1 MALRFRCSKCG
12 KRLTVNE
19 SPGTEVVCPYCN
31 QGTAVPADA
40 EMIGGPTAAL
50 AAPAAQPAPDQK
62 AEKGKEGEEEEAEEQ
77 TSMDTVMGWLAL
89 YLPSW
94 GTSVVLHLAVGFL
107 AAFFAWQQSYA
118 VQPPF
123 EYKSAVVAQSQKK
136 TVNRPRPRPQ
146 DKMQDDEASRGKMVP
161 RPSGLVRHMVN
172 PFPDVAS
179 NKMEVLEV
187 IGVGGGGKEFGG
199 LEGLGTGSGRGSGF
213 FGTGGEARK
222 IVYVV
227 DRSGSMTET
236 IDYVKFELKR
246 SIGELT
252 EDNEFHV
259 IFYSRGPA
267 VEMPTRR
274 LVNATD
280 RNKQLA
286 FEFIDGIIA
295 GGGAPTDP
303 VDALE
308 RAFAVKPELIYF
320 LTDGEFDKVVVD
332 KVRDLNAG
340 RKVTVHTI
348 GFWYFERVPGSPP
361 MGEDVLRRMADES
374 GGNYKPIYQED
385 LGRLDQ

>member
-19 SPGTEVVCPYCN
+19 SAGTEVVCPYCN
-31 QGTAVPADA
+31 QGTAVPA
-40 EMIGGPTAAL
+40 
-50 AAPAAQPAPDQK
+50 AQPAPEQK

-77 TSMDTVMGWLAL
+77 TSMDTVMDWLAL

-94 GTSVVLHLAVGFL
+94 GTSVVLHAAVLIL
-107 AAFFAWQQSYA
+107 AAFFAWQSYA

-136 TVNRPRPRPQ
+136 TVKRPRPEN
-146 DKMQDDEASRGKMVP
+146 KMKDDETSRGKMVP
-161 RPSGLVRHMVN
+161 RPSSLVRHMEN

-187 IGVGGGGKEFGG
+187 IGVGGGGKDYGG

-213 FGTGGEARK
+213 FGAGGEARK

-227 DRSGSMTET
+227 DRSGSMTDS

-246 SIGELT
+246 SIGELG
-252 EDNEFHV
+252 EEKEFHV
-259 IFYSRGPA
+259 IFYSSGPP

-286 FEFIDGIIA
+286 FEFIDGVIPQ
-295 GGGAPTDP
+295 GETDP
-303 VDALE
+303 SKALE
-308 RAFAVKPELIYF
+308 RAFEVKPELIYL
-320 LTDGEFDKVVVD
+320 LTDGEFDKAIVGLV
-332 KVRDLNAG
+332 KRLNAG
-340 RKVTVHTI
+340 GQVTVHTI
-348 GFWYFERVPGSPP
+348 GFLYR
-361 MGEDVLRRMADES
+361 MGEQVLKQIADEN
-374 GGNYKPIYQED
+374 GGSYKFVSEKD
-385 LGRLDQ
+385 LATLIQ

>member
-19 SPGTEVVCPYCN
+19 SAGTEVVCPYCN

-40 EMIGGPTAAL
+40 EMIGGPAAAL

-94 GTSVVLHLAVGFL
+94 GTSVVLHAAVLIL

-136 TVNRPRPRPQ
+136 TVKRPRPQ
-146 DKMQDDEASRGKMVP
+146 NKMQDDETSRGKMVP
-161 RPSGLVRHMVN
+161 RPSSLARSMDN

-199 LEGLGTGSGRGSGF
+199 FEGLGTGSGRGSGF
-213 FGTGGEARK
+213 FGAGGEARK

-227 DRSGSMTET
+227 DRSGSMTDS

-246 SIGELT
+246 SIGELG
-252 EDNEFHV
+252 EEKEFHV
-259 IFYSRGPA
+259 IFYSSGPP

-286 FEFIDGIIA
+286 FEFIDGVIA
-295 GGGAPTDP
+295 QGETDP
-303 VDALE
+303 SKALD
-308 RAFAVKPELIYF
+308 RAFEVKPELIYL
-320 LTDGEFDKVVVD
+320 LTDGEFDKTIVGLV
-332 KVRDLNAG
+332 KKLNAG
-340 RKVTVHTI
+340 GQVTVHTI
-348 GFWYFERVPGSPP
+348 GFLYR
-361 MGEDVLRRMADES
+361 MGEQVLKQIAEEN
-374 GGNYKPIYQED
+374 GGNYKFVSEKD
-385 LGRLDQ
+385 LATLIQ

>member
-19 SPGTEVVCPYCN
+19 SAGTEVVCPYCN

-40 EMIGGPTAAL
+40 EMIGGPAAAL
-50 AAPAAQPAPDQK
+50 SAPAAQPAPEQK
-62 AEKGKEGEEEEAEEQ
+62 AEKGKEGEEKEAEEQ
-77 TSMDTVMGWLAL
+77 TSMDTVMDWLAL

-94 GTSVVLHLAVGFL
+94 GTSVVLHAAVLIL
-107 AAFFAWQQSYA
+107 AAFFAWQSYA

-123 EYKSAVVAQSQKK
+123 EYKSAVVAQSPKK
-136 TVNRPRPRPQ
+136 TVKRPRPQ
-146 DKMQDDEASRGKMVP
+146 NKMHDDETSRGKMIP
-161 RPSGLVRHMVN
+161 RPSSLVRHMEN

-199 LEGLGTGSGRGSGF
+199 FEGLGTGSGRGSGF
-213 FGTGGEARK
+213 FGAGGEARK

-227 DRSGSMTET
+227 DRSGSMTDS

-246 SIGELT
+246 SIGELG
-252 EDNEFHV
+252 EEKEFHV
-259 IFYSRGPA
+259 IFYSSGPP

-286 FEFIDGIIA
+286 FEFIDGVIPQ
-295 GGGAPTDP
+295 GETDP
-303 VDALE
+303 SKALE
-308 RAFAVKPELIYF
+308 RAFDVKPELIYL
-320 LTDGEFDKVVVD
+320 LTDGEFDKAIVGLV
-332 KVRDLNAG
+332 KKQNAG
-340 RKVTVHTI
+340 GQVTVHTI
-348 GFWYFERVPGSPP
+348 GFLYR
-361 MGEDVLRRMADES
+361 MGEQVLKQIAEENE
-374 GGNYKPIYQED
+374 GNYKFVSEKD
-385 LGRLDQ
+385 LATLIR

>member
-19 SPGTEVVCPYCN
+19 SAGTEVVCPYCN
-31 QGTAVPADA
+31 QGTVVPADA
-40 EMIGGPTAAL
+40 EMVGGPASAL
-50 AAPAAQPAPDQK
+50 SAPAAQPAPDQK

-94 GTSVVLHLAVGFL
+94 GTSVVLHAAVLIL
-107 AAFFAWQQSYA
+107 AAFFAWQSYA

-123 EYKSAVVAQSQKK
+123 EYKSAVVAQTQKK
-136 TVNRPRPRPQ
+136 TVKRPRPQ
-146 DKMQDDEASRGKMVP
+146 NKMQDDEASRGKMVP
-161 RPSGLVRHMVN
+161 RPSSLVRHMEN

-199 LEGLGTGSGRGSGF
+199 FEGLGTGSGRGSGF
-213 FGTGGEARK
+213 FGAGGDEARK

-227 DRSGSMTET
+227 DRSGSMTDS

-246 SIGELT
+246 SIGELG
-252 EDNEFHV
+252 EEKEFHIV
-259 IFYSRGPA
+259 FYSSGPP

-286 FEFIDGIIA
+286 FEFIDGIIPQ
-295 GGGAPTDP
+295 GETDP
-303 VDALE
+303 SKALE
-308 RAFAVKPELIYF
+308 RAFDVKPELVYL
-320 LTDGEFDKVVVD
+320 LTDGEFDKAIVGLV
-332 KVRDLNAG
+332 KQRNTG
-340 RKVTVHTI
+340 GQVTVHTI
-348 GFWYFERVPGSPP
+348 GFLYR
-361 MGEDVLRRMADES
+361 MGEQVLKQIAEEN
-374 GGNYKPIYQED
+374 GGNYKFVSEKD
-385 LGRLDQ
+385 LATLIH

>member
-19 SPGTEVVCPYCN
+19 SAGTEVVCPYCN

-50 AAPAAQPAPDQK
+50 AAPAAQPAPEQK

-77 TSMDTVMGWLAL
+77 TSMDTVMDWLAL

-94 GTSVVLHLAVGFL
+94 GTSVVLHVAVGVL

-136 TVNRPRPRPQ
+136 TVKRPRPQ
-146 DKMQDDEASRGKMVP
+146 HKMQDDETSRGKMVP
-161 RPSGLVRHMVN
+161 RPSSLARSMDN

-199 LEGLGTGSGRGSGF
+199 FEGLGTGSGRGSGF
-213 FGTGGEARK
+213 FGAGGEASK

-227 DRSGSMTET
+227 DRSGSMTDS

-246 SIGELT
+246 SIGELGEET
-252 EDNEFHV
+252 EFHV
-259 IFYSRGPA
+259 VFYSSGPP

-295 GGGAPTDP
+295 QGETDP
-303 VDALE
+303 SKALE
-308 RAFAVKPELIYF
+308 RAFEVKPELIYL
-320 LTDGEFDKVVVD
+320 LTDGEFDRAMVD
-332 KVRDLNAG
+332 LLKRLNRDQ
-340 RKVTVHTI
+340 KITVHTI
-348 GFWYFERVPGSPP
+348 GFWAWRSRRDSEPP
-361 MGEDVLRRMADES
+361 SGEEVMKNMADQN
-374 GGNYKPIYQED
+374 GGNYKAIYKED
-385 LGRLDQ
+385 LATLIH

>member
-19 SPGTEVVCPYCN
+19 SAGTEVVCPYCN

-50 AAPAAQPAPDQK
+50 AVPAAQPAPEQK

-77 TSMDTVMGWLAL
+77 TSMDTVMDWLAL

-94 GTSVVLHLAVGFL
+94 GTSVVLHAAVLIL
-107 AAFFAWQQSYA
+107 AAFFAWQSYA

-136 TVNRPRPRPQ
+136 TVKRPRPEN
-146 DKMQDDEASRGKMVP
+146 KMKDDETSRGKMVP
-161 RPSGLVRHMVN
+161 RPSSLVRHMEN

-199 LEGLGTGSGRGSGF
+199 FEGLGTGSGRGSGF
-213 FGTGGEARK
+213 FGAGGEARK

-227 DRSGSMTET
+227 DRSGSMTDS

-246 SIGELT
+246 SIGELG
-252 EDNEFHV
+252 EEKEFHV
-259 IFYSRGPA
+259 IFYSSGPP

-286 FEFIDGIIA
+286 FEFVDGVIA
-295 GGGAPTDP
+295 QGETDP
-303 VDALE
+303 SKALE
-308 RAFAVKPELIYF
+308 RAFEVKPELIYL
-320 LTDGEFDKVVVD
+320 LTDGEFDKAIVGLV
-332 KVRDLNAG
+332 KRLNAG
-340 RKVTVHTI
+340 GQVTVHTI
-348 GFWYFERVPGSPP
+348 GFLYR
-361 MGEDVLRRMADES
+361 MGEQVLKQIADEN
-374 GGNYKPIYQED
+374 GGSYKFVSEKD
-385 LGRLDQ
+385 LATLIQ

>member
-19 SPGTEVVCPYCN
+19 SAGTEVVCPYCN
-31 QGTAVPADA
+31 QGTVVPADA

-94 GTSVVLHLAVGFL
+94 GTSVVLHAAVLIL

-118 VQPPF
+118 VQLPF

-136 TVNRPRPRPQ
+136 TVKRPRPQ
-146 DKMQDDEASRGKMVP
+146 NKMQDDETSRGKMVP
-161 RPSGLVRHMVN
+161 RPSSLVRSMDN

-179 NKMEVLEV
+179 NKMNVLEV
-187 IGVGGGGKEFGG
+187 IGVGGGGKDYGG
-199 LEGLGTGSGRGSGF
+199 LEGLGTGSGLGSGF
-213 FGTGGEARK
+213 FGAGGEAGK

-227 DRSGSMTET
+227 DRSGSMTDS

-246 SIGELT
+246 SIGELG
-252 EDNEFHV
+252 DKKEFHV
-259 IFYSRGPA
+259 IFFSSGPP
-267 VEMPTRR
+267 VEMPMRR

-286 FEFIDGIIA
+286 FEFIDGVIPQ
-295 GGGAPTDP
+295 GETDP
-303 VDALE
+303 SKALE
-308 RAFAVKPELIYF
+308 RAFDVKPELIYL
-320 LTDGEFDKVVVD
+320 LTDGEFDKAIVGLV
-332 KVRDLNAG
+332 KKQNAG
-340 RKVTVHTI
+340 GQVTVHTI
-348 GFWYFERVPGSPP
+348 GFLYS
-361 MGEDVLRRMADES
+361 MGEQVLKQIAEEN
-374 GGNYKPIYQED
+374 GGNYKFVSEKD
-385 LGRLDQ
+385 LATLIH

>member
-19 SPGTEVVCPYCN
+19 SAGTEVVCPYCN

-77 TSMDTVMGWLAL
+77 TSTDTVMGWLAL

-94 GTSVVLHLAVGFL
+94 GTSVVLHVAVGVL

-123 EYKSAVVAQSQKK
+123 EYKSAVVAQSPKK
-136 TVNRPRPRPQ
+136 TVKRPRPEN
-146 DKMQDDEASRGKMVP
+146 KMKDDETSRGKMVP
-161 RPSGLVRHMVN
+161 RPSSLVRHMTN

-187 IGVGGGGKEFGG
+187 IGVGGGGKDYGG

-213 FGTGGEARK
+213 FGAGGEAGK

-227 DRSGSMTET
+227 DRSGSMTDS

-246 SIGELT
+246 SIGELG
-252 EDNEFHV
+252 EEKEFHV
-259 IFYSRGPA
+259 IFYSSGPP

-286 FEFIDGIIA
+286 FEFIDGVIPQ
-295 GGGAPTDP
+295 GETDP
-303 VDALE
+303 SKALE
-308 RAFAVKPELIYF
+308 RAFEVKPELIYL
-320 LTDGEFDKVVVD
+320 LTDGEFDKTIVGLV
-332 KVRDLNAG
+332 KKLNAG
-340 RKVTVHTI
+340 GQVNVHTI
-348 GFWYFERVPGSPP
+348 GFLYR
-361 MGEDVLRRMADES
+361 MGEQVLKQIAEEN
-374 GGNYKPIYQED
+374 GGNYKFVSEKD
-385 LGRLDQ
+385 LATLIQ

>member
-19 SPGTEVVCPYCN
+19 SAGTEVVCPYCN

-40 EMIGGPTAAL
+40 EMIGGPAAAL
-50 AAPAAQPAPDQK
+50 SAPAAQPAPEQK

-77 TSMDTVMGWLAL
+77 TSMDTVMDWLAL

-94 GTSVVLHLAVGFL
+94 GTSVVLHAAVLIL
-107 AAFFAWQQSYA
+107 AAFFAWQSYA

-136 TVNRPRPRPQ
+136 TVKRQRPQ
-146 DKMQDDEASRGKMVP
+146 TKMQDDEASRGKMVP
-161 RPSGLVRHMVN
+161 RPSSLVRHMEN

-199 LEGLGTGSGRGSGF
+199 FEGLGTGSGRGSGF
-213 FGTGGEARK
+213 FGAGGDEARK

-227 DRSGSMTET
+227 DRSGSMTDS

-246 SIGELT
+246 SIGELG
-252 EDNEFHV
+252 EEKEFHV
-259 IFYSRGPA
+259 VFYSSGPP

-286 FEFIDGIIA
+286 FEFIDGIIPQ
-295 GGGAPTDP
+295 GETDP
-303 VDALE
+303 SKALE
-308 RAFAVKPELIYF
+308 RAFEVKPELIYL
-320 LTDGEFDKVVVD
+320 LTDGEFDKAIVGLV
-332 KVRDLNAG
+332 KKQNAG
-340 RKVTVHTI
+340 GQVTVHTI
-348 GFWYFERVPGSPP
+348 GFLYR
-361 MGEDVLRRMADES
+361 MGEQVLKQIAEEN
-374 GGNYKPIYQED
+374 GGNYKFVSEKD
-385 LGRLDQ
+385 LATLIH